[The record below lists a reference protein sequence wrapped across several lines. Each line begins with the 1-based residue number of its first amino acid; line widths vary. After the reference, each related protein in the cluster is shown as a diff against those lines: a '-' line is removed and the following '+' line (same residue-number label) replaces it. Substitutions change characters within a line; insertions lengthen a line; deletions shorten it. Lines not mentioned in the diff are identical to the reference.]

1 MLYFLTVKKLK
12 VKLTKAFAIVKKD
25 KPTIKVQDIYKDKDV
40 RLNKGE
46 KFVPVVIMSVS
57 AYEELFYKHSRS

>member
-1 MLYFLTVKKLK
+1 M
-12 VKLTKAFAIVKKD
+12 KLTKAFAIVKKD

-46 KFVPVVIMSVS
+46 KFVPVVIMSLS
-57 AYEELFYKHSRS
+57 AYEELFYKHLRS